1 MNKAEASL
9 FLQVT
14 YGVGGIYNEFRRILL
29 GVRTKTWTKMMV
41 QEAIRVFT

>member
-14 YGVGGIYNEFRRILL
+14 YGVGGIYNEFCRILF
-29 GVRTKTWTKMMV
+29 VHFSHSFYTRP
-41 QEAIRVFT
+41 